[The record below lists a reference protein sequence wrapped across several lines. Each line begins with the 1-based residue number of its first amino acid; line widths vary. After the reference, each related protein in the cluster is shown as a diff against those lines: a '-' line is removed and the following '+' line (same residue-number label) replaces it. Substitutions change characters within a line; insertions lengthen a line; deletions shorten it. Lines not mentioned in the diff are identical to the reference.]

1 MSSDLLPDAALFLA
15 ALFTS
20 YLATSP
26 PHKSTEK
33 ARKAAGEK
41 GDWVRRIGLLRATVI
56 FQWAL
61 FSWALFQL
69 RIMFDPTQEA
79 KLNDW
84 ISRGSRSSFRLGCL
98 AMLAGGSLRLYCYHT
113 LGHFFTFE
121 LAVQVD
127 QKVIQTGPYAYVRH
141 PSYTGILLV
150 ALGVAIAMGPYAPA
164 LSGQYRQP
172 MLYLMCLALVL
183 AISAAV
189 LRINDEERM
198 LKKELKEPYEDYCRK
213 VSCRLIPLLL

>member
-26 PHKSTEK
+26 PHKSTEN

-41 GDWVRRIGLLRATVI
+41 GDWVRRIGLLRGRLPTLLAHSTCLRLPAHPDNKFLPCYVSNVLLSSKATVI

-84 ISRGSRSSFRLGCL
+84 ISRGSRSSFRLGSL
-98 AMLAGGSLRLYCYHT
+98 AMLAGGSLRLYCYHK
-113 LGHFFTFE
+113 LGRFFTFE
-121 LAVQVD
+121 LAVQDD
-127 QKVIQTGPYAYVRH
+127 QKVGCSLCLQCTSAFSQADRRQ
-141 PSYTGILLV
+141 
-150 ALGVAIAMGPYAPA
+150 
-164 LSGQYRQP
+164 SGDSNR
-172 MLYLMCLALVL
+172 
-183 AISAAV
+183 S
-189 LRINDEERM
+189 LR
-198 LKKELKEPYEDYCRK
+198 
-213 VSCRLIPLLL
+213 